1 MRQRRNFERP
11 EGVKSARL
19 IVIAAE
25 GRDTENI
32 YFEAMKTSLCASG
45 VHVEVLHRDNDDS
58 SPANVL
64 AQIKDFMDIYNIEE
78 DDQLWVVVDRDR
90 WTSKMLSSVARDCMT
105 NDNLYFCVSNPC
117 FELWLLLHLEDVLSY
132 DSDRMKELAANKKN
146 SKRGNTWLKKRMKDL
161 MGHYHE
167 SDYDAYSLLKT
178 IDSAINQAEKLDKKP
193 SDRWP
198 QTVGTRV
205 YLLARSIMDIKK

>member
-32 YFEAMKTSLCASG
+32 YFEAMKTSLCASS

-90 WTSKMLSSVARDCMT
+90 WTSKMLSSVARDCTT

-117 FELWLLLHLEDVLSY
+117 FEFWLLLHLEDVLSY

-146 SKRGNTWLKKRMKDL
+146 SKRGNTWRRASSSSS
-161 MGHYHE
+161 E
-167 SDYDAYSLLKT
+167 RETTSEPLL
-178 IDSAINQAEKLDKKP
+178 
-193 SDRWP
+193 R
-198 QTVGTRV
+198 
-205 YLLARSIMDIKK
+205 